1 MTSSVTGVGNLGST
15 LALKLAQMR
24 HEVIGFDTDTAPMAC
39 RANCPMACWAN
50 CSGPS
55 YSPSPRPGLAR
66 LLQGGHDGGR
76 PRLATDLAELAVAES
91 KVPRLGTP
99 LAEATHDPNFSFPVS
114 AGEALLLPLASKLR
128 RAAV

>member
-1 MTSSVTGVGNLGST
+1 MTSSVTGLGNLGST

-24 HEVIGFDTDTAPMAC
+24 HEVIGFDTDAA
-39 RANCPMACWAN
+39 PMACWAN

-66 LLQGGHDGGR
+66 LLQGGHDGAR
-76 PRLATDLAELAVAES
+76 PRFATDLAELAVAES
-91 KVPRLGTP
+91 KAPRVGTP
-99 LAEATHDPNFSFPVS
+99 LSEATHDPHLWFPVS
-114 AGEALLLPLASKLR
+114 ANEALLPPLASKLR

>member
-24 HEVIGFDTDTAPMAC
+24 HEVIGFDTDTA
-39 RANCPMACWAN
+39 PMACWAN